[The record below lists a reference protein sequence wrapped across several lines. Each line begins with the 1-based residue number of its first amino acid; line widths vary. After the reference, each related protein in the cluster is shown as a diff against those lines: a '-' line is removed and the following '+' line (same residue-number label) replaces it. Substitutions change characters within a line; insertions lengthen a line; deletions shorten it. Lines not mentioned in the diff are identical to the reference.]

1 MNTVATMA
9 TPAAAFGPYH
19 GQFEGHARVFMFFA
33 LVEAGGLIVFPW
45 LFRWIM
51 LRHPPADVYA
61 RALPMSPFWLALID
75 LLGIVLAY
83 SWYSLYR
90 RLSLKIAAGAPGF
103 AFLDRVR
110 LSIVLMAQTA
120 AALLILV
127 ALRVR

>member
-1 MNTVATMA
+1 MNTTATMA
-9 TPAAAFGPYH
+9 TPVSTFGPYH
-19 GQFEGHARVFMFFA
+19 GQFEGHARVFMILA
-33 LVEAGGLIVFPW
+33 LVEAAGLIIFPW
-45 LFRWIM
+45 LIRWITT
-51 LRHPPADVYA
+51 RHPPAEIYA

-75 LLGIVLAY
+75 FLGVILAY

-90 RLSLKIAAGAPGF
+90 RLSTKISAGAPGY

-120 AALLILV
+120 SALLILI